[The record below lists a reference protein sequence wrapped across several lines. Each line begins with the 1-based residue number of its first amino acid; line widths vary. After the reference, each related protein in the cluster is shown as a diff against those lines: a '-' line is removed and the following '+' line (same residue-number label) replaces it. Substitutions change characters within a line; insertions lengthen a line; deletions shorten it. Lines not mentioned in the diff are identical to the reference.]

1 MDIKETALSIAQ
13 KEYGEVYL
21 MDSWVENEW
30 HIMKLPE
37 VWQANVICS
46 PTGWYI
52 EIPELE
58 GDVVIGSFMR
68 EVK

>member
-1 MDIKETALSIAQ
+1 MGIKETALSIAQ
-13 KEYGEVYL
+13 KHYGDCYL

-37 VWQANVICS
+37 VWQANVVCLND
-46 PTGWYI
+46 GWFI

-58 GDVVIGSFMR
+58 GDVVIGSTFM

>member
-1 MDIKETALSIAQ
+1 MNIKETALSIAQ

-37 VWQANVICS
+37 VWQANIICS
-46 PTGWYI
+46 PTGWLI

-58 GDVVIGSFMR
+58 GDVVIGSFYR